1 VKKHNVIVDALK
13 GAVKMG
19 AYFSEDWLKST
30 SEAGLRTKK
39 SEIEA
44 KIDWEANITWFD
56 LHETYANEFCAL
68 DLIEE
73 ELMLRPLNGQ
83 MNVIRNDGQVTVSVN
98 RDLLADIY
106 AVIKDWPDI
115 ISNEE
120 NLKQIASL
128 NMCNAEQ
135 IVNMTNAIYAMFSIA
150 RKAEE
155 GKEGVI
161 KFLP

>member
-1 VKKHNVIVDALK
+1 MA
-13 GAVKMG
+13 
-19 AYFSEDWLKST
+19 AYFTGDWLKTASDD
-30 SEAGLRTKK
+30 ELNAKK

-44 KIDWEANITWFD
+44 RIDSEANMTWFD

-83 MNVIRNDGQVTVSVN
+83 VNVIRNDGQVTVSVN

-128 NMCNAEQ
+128 NMCNAEK

-150 RKAEE
+150 RKSEE

-161 KFLP
+161 KFLS